1 MKKSSVFLLLFV
13 ITSLSVS
20 NGRKSVNREKFLRLL
35 VEKEKEYE
43 HRKSKTED
51 ISTMSSIEPECKV
64 QILYKV
70 HCITRL

>member
-20 NGRKSVNREKFLRLL
+20 DGRKSVNREKFLRLL

-43 HRKSKTED
+43 DRKSNTD
-51 ISTMSSIEPECKV
+51 HISTMSSIEPECKV
-64 QILYKV
+64 QIQ
-70 HCITRL
+70 